1 MPCARSWSPGC
12 ARRSGR
18 SPRPTSSSGRPACPR
33 HDRARSCAVSCARSP
48 RTISAISAT
57 PRPWPIRAWSRI
69 WSRTARSRNR
79 SPMANPTTNPTIGQ
93 LAADLAAG
101 RITSRKLTEEAFAR
115 IEDANGE
122 GKGVL
127 VKAWRAQALAAADA
141 CDALRKVAIVASPL
155 AGIPV
160 SIKNLCDVAGE
171 TTLAGSKALDET
183 PPAKSDAPVVA
194 RLRAAGAVIVGSTN
208 MSEFAFS
215 GVGFNPHYGTPG
227 NPADR
232 KRVPGGSS
240 SGAAVSVADR
250 MAVAA
255 LRTDTGRSVRIPA
268 AVCGLV
274 GFKPPARRV
283 PIDGVVPLSTSLD
296 SIGPLANSVECCVIV
311 DAVFA
316 AEPIHVLDAV
326 PLAGLR
332 FGIPKQFVMD
342 ELDPVLAKAFE
353 RACKALSSKGVK
365 IEQID
370 LPQLNEL
377 ATVNAKGGFAASE
390 AYAWHPKLI
399 ARRGNLYDPSVHP
412 RIMPGKEMSAAHFP
426 HLRQPRADLPKR
438 AAAGTSNYHA
448 TIMTTCAI
456 VAPTLEKGA
465 TA

>member
-1 MPCARSWSPGC
+1 
-12 ARRSGR
+12 
-18 SPRPTSSSGRPACPR
+18 
-33 HDRARSCAVSCARSP
+33 
-48 RTISAISAT
+48 
-57 PRPWPIRAWSRI
+57 
-69 WSRTARSRNR
+69 
-79 SPMANPTTNPTIGQ
+79 MANPTTNPTIGQ

-115 IEDANGE
+115 IEDAHGE
-122 GKGVL
+122 GKRVF
-127 VKAWRAQALAAADA
+127 VKTWRAQALAAADA

-255 LRTDTGRSVRIPA
+255 LGTDTGGSVRIPA
-268 AVCGLV
+268 AVCGIV
-274 GFKPPARRV
+274 GFKPTARRV

-296 SIGPLANSVECCVIV
+296 SIGPLANSVECCAIV

-316 AEPIHVLDAV
+316 GEPVAVPEAV

-332 FGIPKQFVMD
+332 FAVPRHFVMD
-342 ELDPVLAKAFE
+342 DLHPVVAKAFE
-353 RACKALSSKGVK
+353 RALKALAAKGAKV
-365 IEQID
+365 EEID
-370 LPQLNEL
+370 LPQLDEL
-377 ATVNAKGGFAASE
+377 PAINAKGGFAASE
-390 AYAWHPKLI
+390 AYAWHKELI
-399 ARRGNLYDPSVHP
+399 ARRGGDYDPLVAP
-412 RIMPGKEMSAAHFP
+412 RIRRGAEMTAADYIE
-426 HLRQPRADLPKR
+426 LLAKRADLQKR
-438 AAAGTSNYHA
+438 VAAVTSNYDA
-448 TIMTTCAI
+448 VVMPTCAI
-456 VAPTLEKGA
+456 TAPTLDEVSTPEGFIKKNMLLLRNTTVGNFLDRCSISLPCHAPGELPVGFMLMGEAMADKRLLAMARSVA
-465 TA
+465 TVVRAH